1 MDEQNIRE
9 QADKIVE
16 RIKEIVKDGS
26 AKRVILKRNG
36 QALMNVSL
44 NTGLLGAVVGLAAA
58 PFTVIAAA
66 LVAFGLDC
74 EIEIEKEDGI
84 FVNLNETP
92 VGMKL
97 EELKETV
104 KEKAKETFETQ

>member
-1 MDEQNIRE
+1 MDEQHIRE
-9 QADKIVE
+9 QADIIVQ

-44 NTGLLGAVVGLAAA
+44 NTGILGAVVGLTAA

-74 EIEIEKEDGI
+74 EIEIEKQDGI

-92 VGMKL
+92 LGVKL
-97 EELKETV
+97 EDMKETV
-104 KEKAKETFETQ
+104 KEKAKETFHNQ